1 MTSVVAPYNATQL
14 GSTPGIQRDGTI
26 FASQSYI
33 DGQWVRFYNGMPKKI
48 GGYSLLINNNKK

>member
-33 DGQWVRFYNGMPKKI
+33 DGQWG
-48 GGYSLLINNNKK
+48 